1 MESAAAVAA
10 ATSGLDSFYS
20 NPPTEACL
28 TIEEAGA
35 AGSVDNDET
44 VISFCFSHAE
54 NRDYPVAVT

>member
-1 MESAAAVAA
+1 MEAAAAVAA

-20 NPPTEACL
+20 NPPTRVCM

-44 VISFCFSHAE
+44 VLYFCFSHAA
-54 NRDYPVAVT
+54 NTD